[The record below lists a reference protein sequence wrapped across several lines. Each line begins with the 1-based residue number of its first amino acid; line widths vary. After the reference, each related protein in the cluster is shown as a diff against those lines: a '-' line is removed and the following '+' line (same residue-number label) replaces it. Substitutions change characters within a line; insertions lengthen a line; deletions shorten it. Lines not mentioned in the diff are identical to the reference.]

1 MAHGIGLGRTRT
13 QVGKFLDVNGLTQG
27 WLERHTG
34 ISQPTMTR
42 ICGDVTYLP
51 SIKMQILI
59 VRVLQDEVDPHV
71 DMSNFW

>member
-1 MAHGIGLGRTRT
+1 
-13 QVGKFLDVNGLTQG
+13 
-27 WLERHTG
+27 
-34 ISQPTMTR
+34 
-42 ICGDVTYLP
+42 LP